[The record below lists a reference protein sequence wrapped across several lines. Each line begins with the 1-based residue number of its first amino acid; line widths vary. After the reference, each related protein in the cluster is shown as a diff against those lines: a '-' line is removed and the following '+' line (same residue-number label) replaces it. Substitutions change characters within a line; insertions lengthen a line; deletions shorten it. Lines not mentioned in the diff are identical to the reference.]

1 MKDHDKQIQDWQKH
15 VRETYGDQGKLF
27 DYLFETLNNFFY
39 RYLETTQSK
48 NLLTSELAPKKY
60 GAVSFEN
67 NMVEALKAPNK
78 LAKPGIIELAKSVS
92 KTENPMIRYGLWVE
106 VIDLSSDHGKLK
118 ITSEINWG
126 FPEFSDKS
134 KWIQKTVNFEYA
146 DLAVFR
152 KQLALRLEEACELFI
167 G

>member
-1 MKDHDKQIQDWQKH
+1 MKDHDKQVQDWQEH
-15 VRETYGDQGKLF
+15 VRETYGDQTRLF

-39 RYLETTQSK
+39 RYLETAESK
-48 NLLTSELAPKKY
+48 NLVTKDLSPKRY
-60 GAVSFEN
+60 GAFSFEN

-78 LAKPGIIELAKSVS
+78 LAKPGIIELAKSVP
-92 KTENPMIRYGLWVE
+92 KADNPMIRYGLWVE
-106 VIDLSSDHGKLK
+106 VLDLNADHGKLK
-118 ITSEINWG
+118 ITSEINWD
-126 FPEFSDKS
+126 FPNFSDKT
-134 KWIQKTVNFEYA
+134 KLIQKTVDFEYA